1 MLSIQCLRGVTRPA
15 KHIYIKQPT
24 TTKGYFMSKR
34 KTSVSSILN
43 SSKKFVSN
51 FWDKYDYSD
60 EYSAHSNY
68 WLKGSI
74 FDKKTSMFA
83 EPEEQGSKY
92 DYHALAQYQR
102 AITNFVHILTADPT
116 IKVQYNSA
124 GNNSTDGKT
133 INLSATM
140 KEEDFDANVGLAL
153 HESSHILYTDFT
165 KSITE
170 FQYPNVDKILPD
182 ETASKLRENDGET
195 KQTILGRTFGW
206 EGYKQNFKTILNIVE
221 DLYIDAMTYSNAPGY
236 RAYYKSLYHKYFG
249 DDKISRGFWQPD
261 MCQPTMDN
269 YMFHLCNFRSPA
281 RNLKALPE
289 LETIWN
295 LIDMRN
301 IRRLSE
307 QQDRID
313 LAYKV
318 YSTIIGQIADYKV
331 DDSQSDNDGESDGEQ
346 GDFGGNDGIGDS
358 QSDGNIGTN
367 SKWTPPTPDA
377 DQNIKPL
384 SDKQIEQLRK
394 LVEKQKDFINGQ
406 LNKSKLSKQ
415 DASKVDAFASV
426 DMNQNNVAK
435 GFEDDCGR
443 VHANGIKVYTIKRLT
458 EKFMQSDVSAPFGV
472 YAHYSTWRTQQN
484 AKEIEKA
491 ISLGKLLAKRL
502 QIRNEE
508 RVDKSTRLRSGK
520 IDKRLLHEIG
530 FDNYEI
536 FNKISIN
543 KYKDS
548 YIHLSID
555 ASGSMQGDKFNE
567 SVKLAA
573 MFATA
578 SKLIRNLRVV
588 VTARSTINQNY
599 YGYSN
604 NKSKSDMNE
613 TPYMVYLF
621 DSKQD
626 GIADIRRIF
635 PRLYSTNTTPEGLT
649 FEAIMNDIYKEST
662 NTDAFFI
669 NLCDGQPYMSKEI
682 TRGLNFRYNG
692 RPAQD
697 HSRRQVDR
705 MRSHGINV
713 MTYFIGSK
721 RDFQDVLDCYKTNCH
736 HLANSEELNKVVQS
750 MNSELLSSSRK
761 THG

>member
-1 MLSIQCLRGVTRPA
+1 
-15 KHIYIKQPT
+15 
-24 TTKGYFMSKR
+24 MSKR
-34 KTSVSSILN
+34 KTSVSNILN

-51 FWDKYDYSD
+51 FWDKYNYAD
-60 EYSAHSNY
+60 EYEAHSNY

-83 EPEEQGSKY
+83 EPEEKGSKY

-124 GNNSTDGKT
+124 GNNSTDGRT

-153 HESSHILYTDFT
+153 HESSHILYTDFE
-165 KSITE
+165 KSINE
-170 FQYPNVDKILPD
+170 FLYPNVDKILPD

-195 KQTILGRTFGW
+195 KQTILGKTFGW

-249 DDKISRGFWQPD
+249 DEKISRGFWQSD

-331 DDSQSDNDGESDGEQ
+331 DDSQSDKDGESDGEQ
-346 GDFGGNDGIGDS
+346 GDFGGDDGIGDS
-358 QSDGNIGTN
+358 QSDGNIGAN
-367 SKWTPPTPDA
+367 SKWTPPTPGA

-394 LVEKQKDFINGQ
+394 LVERQKDFINGQ
-406 LNKSKLSKQ
+406 LTKSKLSKQ

-443 VHANGIKVYTIKRLT
+443 VHSNGIKVYTIKRLT
-458 EKFMQSDVSAPFGV
+458 EKFMQSDVSRPFGV
-472 YAHYSTWRTQQN
+472 YAREQGWRLDKRT
-484 AKEIEKA
+484 KDVESA

-555 ASGSMQGDKFNE
+555 ASGSMQGDKFDE

-599 YGYSN
+599 YGYT
-604 NKSKSDMNE
+604 NKGKSDMND

-669 NLCDGQPYMSKEI
+669 NLCDGQPFMSKEI
-682 TRGLNFRYNG
+682 GKLNGFRYAG
-692 RPAQD
+692 QSAQD

-713 MTYFIGSK
+713 LTYFIGRK
-721 RDFQDVLDCYKTNCH
+721 YDFEEVLKCYKTNCH
-736 HLANSEELNKVVQS
+736 HLANAEELNKVVQS
-750 MNSELLSSSRK
+750 MNAELLSASRK

>member
-1 MLSIQCLRGVTRPA
+1 
-15 KHIYIKQPT
+15 
-24 TTKGYFMSKR
+24 MSKR
-34 KTSVSSILN
+34 KTSISSILN

-68 WLKGSI
+68 WFKGSI
-74 FDKKTSMFA
+74 FDRKTSMFA
-83 EPEEQGSKY
+83 EPEDKGSKY
-92 DYHALAQYQR
+92 DYYALAQYQR

-124 GNNSTDGKT
+124 GNNSTDGKI

-140 KEEDFDANVGLAL
+140 NEKDFDANVGLAL
-153 HESSHILYTDFT
+153 HESSHILYTDF
-165 KSITE
+165 SLSRQH
-170 FQYPNVDKILPD
+170 FDYPDGDKIVTD
-182 ETASKLRENDGET
+182 EIAQK
-195 KQTILGRTFGW
+195 LGRNENEKNNNLLDRHFGW
-206 EGYKQNFKTILNIVE
+206 SQHRKNFKTILNIIE
-221 DLYIDAMTYSNAPGY
+221 DLYIDAMTYANAPGY

-249 DDKISRGFWQPD
+249 DDKITRGFWEED

-269 YMFHLCNFRSPA
+269 YMFHLCNFRSPE

-295 LIDMRN
+295 LLDIRN

-307 QQDRID
+307 QKDRID

-318 YSTIIGQIADYKV
+318 YSTIIGQIADYKI
-331 DDSQSDNDGESDGEQ
+331 DDSQSDGDGESDGEP
-346 GDFGGNDGIGDS
+346 GDIAGDDGFGDT
-358 QSDGNIGTN
+358 QSNGSVGTQ
-367 SKWTPPTPDA
+367 SKWTPPTPD
-377 DQNIKPL
+377 DDKNIKPL

-394 LVEKQKDFINGQ
+394 LVEKQKDFINGEVS
-406 LNKSKLSKQ
+406 KSKLTKQ
-415 DASKVDAFASV
+415 DATKVDAFASV
-426 DMNQNNVAK
+426 DMRQDSVAK
-435 GFEDDCGR
+435 SFEDDGGR
-443 VHANGIKVYTIKRLT
+443 IHGNGIKVYTIKRLT
-458 EKFMQSDVSAPFGV
+458 EKFMQSEVSQSFGV
-472 YAHYSTWRTQQN
+472 YAKYSQWRQTKRAQ
-484 AKEIEKA
+484 EIEKA

-555 ASGSMQGDKFNE
+555 ASGSMGDGKFDE

-588 VTARSTINQNY
+588 VTARSTINTNY
-599 YGYSN
+599 YGN
-604 NKSKSDMNE
+604 AGKKNDMNE

-621 DSKQD
+621 DSKLD
-626 GIADIRRIF
+626 GISDIRRIF

-682 TRGLNFRYNG
+682 HKGSMFRYTG
-692 RPAQD
+692 KAAQD

-713 MTYFIGSK
+713 LTYFIGGN

-736 HLANSEELNKVVQS
+736 HLKNAEELNKVVQS
-750 MNSELLSSSRK
+750 MNAELLSASRK
-761 THG
+761 TNG

>member
-1 MLSIQCLRGVTRPA
+1 
-15 KHIYIKQPT
+15 
-24 TTKGYFMSKR
+24 MSKR
-34 KTSVSSILN
+34 KTSVSNILN
-43 SSKKFVSN
+43 SSKKFVSK
-51 FWDKYDYSD
+51 FWDKYDYED
-60 EYSAHSNY
+60 EYEAHSNY
-68 WLKGSI
+68 WLKDSI
-74 FDKKTSMFA
+74 FDRKTSMFA
-83 EPEEQGSKY
+83 EHEDKGSKY
-92 DYHALAQYQR
+92 DYYALAQYQR

-116 IKVQYNSA
+116 IRVQYNNS

-133 INLSATM
+133 INLSANM
-140 KEEDFDANVGLAL
+140 QEKDFDANVGLAL
-153 HESSHILYTDFT
+153 HESSHIIYTDFDLT
-165 KSITE
+165 KTE
-170 FQYPNVDKILPD
+170 CIYPNADKIVTT
-182 ETASKLRENDGET
+182 ETAEKLNRGELETNNDLLNR
-195 KQTILGRTFGW
+195 IFG
-206 EGYKQNFKTILNIVE
+206 YTDTRQNFKTILNIIE
-221 DLYIDAMTYSNAPGY
+221 DLYIDAMTYANAPGY

-249 DDKISRGFWQPD
+249 DEKISRGFWQPD

-269 YMFHLCNFRSPA
+269 YMFHLCNFRSPE

-307 QQDRID
+307 QKDRIE

-318 YSTIIGQIADYKV
+318 YSTIISQLANYKP
-331 DDSQSDNDGESDGEQ
+331 QYNNNKGE
-346 GDFGGNDGIGDS
+346 GGNDGDDDIND
-358 QSDGNIGTN
+358 SDGGENKNTDDKVDNTGGTY
-367 SKWTPPTPDA
+367 SKTWEPPQPD
-377 DQNIKPL
+377 DDTNIKPL
-384 SDKQIEQLRK
+384 TEKQIEQLRK
-394 LVEKQKDFINGQ
+394 LVDKQKEFINGQ
-406 LNKSKLSKQ
+406 LSKSKLSKA
-415 DASKVDAFASV
+415 DVTKVDAFASV
-426 DMNQNNVAK
+426 DMKQDGVAR

-443 VHANGIKVYTIKRLT
+443 VHSNGIKVYTIRRLT
-458 EKFMQSDVSAPFGV
+458 EKFMQSEVSRPFGV
-472 YAHYSTWRTQQN
+472 YANEYRWRNDRKIKQ
-484 AKEIEKA
+484 IESA
-491 ISLGKLLAKRL
+491 ITLGKLLAKRL

-520 IDKRLLHEIG
+520 IDKRLLHEVG

-548 YIHLSID
+548 YIHISID
-555 ASGSMQGDKFNE
+555 ASGSMQGDKFDE

-599 YGYSN
+599 YGN
-604 NKSKSDMNE
+604 NKGKSDMNE

-626 GIADIRRIF
+626 GISDIRRIF

-669 NLCDGQPYMSKEI
+669 NLCDGQPYMQKDI
-682 TRGLNFRYNG
+682 VKNQYFRYAG
-692 RPAQD
+692 KSAQD
-697 HSRRQVDR
+697 HSRKQVDR

-713 MTYFIGSK
+713 LTYFIGG
-721 RDFQDVLDCYKTNCH
+721 RYEFQSVLECYKTNCH
-736 HLANSEELNKVVQS
+736 HLRNAEELNTVVKS
-750 MNSELLSSSRK
+750 MNAELLSASRK
-761 THG
+761 TNG

>member
-1 MLSIQCLRGVTRPA
+1 
-15 KHIYIKQPT
+15 
-24 TTKGYFMSKR
+24 MSKR
-34 KTSVSSILN
+34 KTSVSNILN

-51 FWDKYDYSD
+51 FWDKYNYAD
-60 EYSAHSNY
+60 EYEAHSNY

-83 EPEEQGSKY
+83 EPEEKGSKY

-124 GNNSTDGKT
+124 GNNSTDGRT

-153 HESSHILYTDFT
+153 HESSHILYTDFE
-165 KSITE
+165 KSINE
-170 FQYPNVDKILPD
+170 FLYPNVDKILPD

-249 DDKISRGFWQPD
+249 DEKISRGFWQLD

-307 QQDRID
+307 QQDRIN

-331 DDSQSDNDGESDGEQ
+331 DDSQKEKGGEGEGDGEQ
-346 GDFGGNDGIGDS
+346 GDFGGDDGIGDS

-394 LVEKQKDFINGQ
+394 LVERQKDFINGQ
-406 LNKSKLSKQ
+406 LTKSKLSKQ

-443 VHANGIKVYTIKRLT
+443 VHSNGIKVYTIKRLT
-458 EKFMQSDVSAPFGV
+458 EKFMQSDVSRPFGV
-472 YAHYSTWRTQQN
+472 YAREQGWRLDKRT
-484 AKEIEKA
+484 KDVESA

-555 ASGSMQGDKFNE
+555 ASGSMQGDKFDE

-599 YGYSN
+599 YGYT
-604 NKSKSDMNE
+604 NKGKSDMND

-669 NLCDGQPYMSKEI
+669 NLCDGQPFMSKEN
-682 TRGLNFRYNG
+682 GKLNCFRYAG
-692 RPAQD
+692 QSAQD

-713 MTYFIGSK
+713 LTYFIGRK
-721 RDFQDVLDCYKTNCH
+721 YDFEDVLKCYKTNCH
-736 HLANSEELNKVVQS
+736 HLANAEELNKVVQS
-750 MNSELLSSSRK
+750 MNAELLSASRK

>member
-1 MLSIQCLRGVTRPA
+1 
-15 KHIYIKQPT
+15 
-24 TTKGYFMSKR
+24 MSKR
-34 KTSVSSILN
+34 KKSISSIVN
-43 SSKKFVSN
+43 SSKKFISN

-74 FDKKTSMFA
+74 FDRKTSMFA
-83 EPEEQGSKY
+83 EPEDKGSKY
-92 DYHALAQYQR
+92 DYYALAQYQR

-124 GNNSTDGKT
+124 GNNSTDGKI

-140 KEEDFDANVGLAL
+140 NEKDFDANVGLAL
-153 HESSHILYTDFT
+153 HESSHILYTDFSLSRT
-165 KSITE
+165 H
-170 FQYPNVDKILPD
+170 FDYPDGDKIVTD
-182 ETASKLRENDGET
+182 EIAQK
-195 KQTILGRTFGW
+195 LGRNENEKNNNLLDRHFGW
-206 EGYKQNFKTILNIVE
+206 SQHRKNFKTILNIIE
-221 DLYIDAMTYSNAPGY
+221 DLYIDAMTYANAPGY

-249 DDKISRGFWQPD
+249 DDKITRGFWEED
-261 MCQPTMDN
+261 MCQPTIDN
-269 YMFHLCNFRSPA
+269 YMFHLCNFRSPE

-295 LIDMRN
+295 LLDIRN

-307 QQDRID
+307 QKDRID

-318 YSTIIGQIADYKV
+318 YSTIIGQIADYKI
-331 DDSQSDNDGESDGEQ
+331 DDSQSDGDGDGETDGEP
-346 GDFGGNDGIGDS
+346 GDIAGDDGFGDT
-358 QSDGNIGTN
+358 QSNGSVGTQ
-367 SKWTPPTPDA
+367 SKWTPPTPDD

-384 SDKQIEQLRK
+384 SDKQVEQLRK
-394 LVEKQKDFINGQ
+394 LVEKQKEFINGDIS
-406 LNKSKLSKQ
+406 KSKLTKQ
-415 DASKVDAFASV
+415 DVTKVDAFASV
-426 DMNQNNVAK
+426 DMRQDSVAK
-435 GFEDDCGR
+435 GFEEDGGR
-443 VHANGIKVYTIKRLT
+443 IHGNGIKVYTIKRLT
-458 EKFMQSDVSAPFGV
+458 EKFMQSEVSQSFGV
-472 YAHYSTWRTQQN
+472 YAKYSLWKQEKRN
-484 AKEIEKA
+484 REIEKA

-555 ASGSMQGDKFNE
+555 ASGSMQGDKFDE

-588 VTARSTINQNY
+588 VTARSTINTNY
-599 YGYSN
+599 YGN
-604 NKSKSDMNE
+604 AGKKNDMNE

-621 DSKQD
+621 DSKLD
-626 GIADIRRIF
+626 GISDIRRIF

-682 TRGLNFRYNG
+682 HKGSLFRYNG
-692 RPAQD
+692 RAAQD

-713 MTYFIGSK
+713 LTYFIGGI

-736 HLANSEELNKVVQS
+736 QLKNAEELNKVVQS
-750 MNSELLSSSRK
+750 MNAELLSASRK

>member
-1 MLSIQCLRGVTRPA
+1 
-15 KHIYIKQPT
+15 
-24 TTKGYFMSKR
+24 MSKR
-34 KTSVSSILN
+34 KTSVSNILN

-51 FWDKYDYSD
+51 FWDKYNYAD
-60 EYSAHSNY
+60 EYEAHSNY

-83 EPEEQGSKY
+83 EPEEKGSKY

-124 GNNSTDGKT
+124 GNNSTDGRT

-153 HESSHILYTDFT
+153 HESSHILYTDFE
-165 KSITE
+165 KSINE
-170 FQYPNVDKILPD
+170 FLYPNVDKILLD

-206 EGYKQNFKTILNIVE
+206 EGYKQNFKTILNIIE

-249 DDKISRGFWQPD
+249 DEKISRGFWQLD

-331 DDSQSDNDGESDGEQ
+331 DDSQKEKGGEGEGDGEQ
-346 GDFGGNDGIGDS
+346 GDFGGDDGIGDS

-394 LVEKQKDFINGQ
+394 LVERQKDFINGQ
-406 LNKSKLSKQ
+406 LTKSKLSKQ

-443 VHANGIKVYTIKRLT
+443 VHSNGIKVYTIKRLT
-458 EKFMQSDVSAPFGV
+458 EKFMQSDVSRPFGV
-472 YAHYSTWRTQQN
+472 YAREQGWRLDRRT
-484 AKEIEKA
+484 KDIESA

-555 ASGSMQGDKFNE
+555 ASGSMQGDKFDE

-669 NLCDGQPYMSKEI
+669 NLCDGQPFMSKEI
-682 TRGLNFRYNG
+682 SKYNLFRYAG
-692 RPAQD
+692 HPAQD

-713 MTYFIGSK
+713 LTYFIGRK
-721 RDFQDVLDCYKTNCH
+721 YDFEEVLKCYKTNCH
-736 HLANSEELNKVVQS
+736 HLANAEELNKVVQS
-750 MNSELLSSSRK
+750 MNAELLSASRK

>member
-1 MLSIQCLRGVTRPA
+1 LRGVTRPA
-15 KHIYIKQPT
+15 NYIYIKQPT

-34 KTSVSSILN
+34 KTSISSTLN
-43 SSKKFVSN
+43 SSKKFISN
-51 FWDKYDYSD
+51 FWDKYNYAD
-60 EYSAHSNY
+60 EYEAHSNY

-92 DYHALAQYQR
+92 DYYALAQYQR

-153 HESSHILYTDFT
+153 HESSHILYTDFD
-165 KSITE
+165 KSINE
-170 FQYPNVDKILPD
+170 FVYPNVDKILTD
-182 ETASKLRENDGET
+182 ETASKLRENDNET
-195 KQTILGRTFGW
+195 KQTILGRNFGW
-206 EGYKQNFKTILNIVE
+206 EGYKQNFKTILNIIE
-221 DLYIDAMTYSNAPGY
+221 DLYIDAMTYANAPGY

-249 DDKISRGFWQPD
+249 DEKISRGFWQPD
-261 MCQPTMDN
+261 MCQPTLDN
-269 YMFHLCNFRSPA
+269 YMFHLCNFRSPE

-307 QQDRID
+307 QQDRIE

-318 YSTIIGQIADYKV
+318 YSTIIEQITDYGFNEGKKGGGGANDYDTDDDMTDSDV
-331 DDSQSDNDGESDGEQ
+331 DDKKQKDDNTGGG
-346 GDFGGNDGIGDS
+346 GDTISWN
-358 QSDGNIGTN
+358 
-367 SKWTPPTPDA
+367 PPTPD
-377 DQNIKPL
+377 DDHNIKPL
-384 SDKQIEQLRK
+384 SEKQIEQLRK
-394 LVEKQKDFINGQ
+394 LVEKQKDFINGN
-406 LNKSKLSKQ
+406 LTKSKLSKQ
-415 DASKVDAFASV
+415 DVTKVDAFASV
-426 DMNQNNVAK
+426 DMNQDSVAR
-435 GFEDDCGR
+435 GFEDDHGR
-443 VHANGIKVYTIKRLT
+443 VHSNGIKVYTIKRLT
-458 EKFMQSDVSAPFGV
+458 EKFMQSDVSRPFGV
-472 YAHYSTWRTQQN
+472 YAREQGWRLDRRT
-484 AKEIEKA
+484 KDIESA

-508 RVDKSTRLRSGK
+508 QVDKSTRLRSGK

-555 ASGSMQGDKFNE
+555 ASGSMQGDKFDE

-588 VTARSTINQNY
+588 VTARSTINQQY
-599 YGYSN
+599 YGHTKGKN
-604 NKSKSDMNE
+604 DMNE

-626 GIADIRRIF
+626 GISDIRRIF

-649 FEAIMNDIYKEST
+649 FEAIMQDIYKEST

-669 NLCDGQPYMSKEI
+669 NLCDGQPYMAKEI
-682 TRGLNFRYNG
+682 SKHNYFRYAG
-692 RPAQD
+692 HPAQE

-713 MTYFIGSK
+713 LTYFIGRK
-721 RDFQDVLDCYKTNCH
+721 YDFEEVLKCYKTNCH
-736 HLANSEELNKVVQS
+736 HLANAEELNKVVQS
-750 MNSELLSSSRK
+750 MNAELLSASRK

>member
-1 MLSIQCLRGVTRPA
+1 LRGVTRPA
-15 KHIYIKQPT
+15 NYIYIKQPT

-34 KTSVSSILN
+34 KASISSTLN
-43 SSKKFVSN
+43 SSKKFISN
-51 FWDKYDYSD
+51 FWDKYNYAD
-60 EYSAHSNY
+60 EYEAHSNY

-92 DYHALAQYQR
+92 DYYALAQYQR

-153 HESSHILYTDFT
+153 HESSHILYTDFDM
-165 KSITE
+165 SISE

-182 ETASKLRENDGET
+182 ETASKLRENDNET
-195 KQTILGRTFGW
+195 KGTILGRTFGW
-206 EGYKQNFKTILNIVE
+206 EGYKQNFKTILNIIE

-249 DDKISRGFWQPD
+249 DDKITRGFWEPD

-301 IRRLSE
+301 IRRLSD

-318 YSTIIGQIADYKV
+318 YSTIIGQIAEYKV
-331 DDSQSDNDGESDGEQ
+331 DDKQDSTDGDSSSEGESDGI
-346 GDFGGNDGIGDS
+346 GTNDGFGDS
-358 QSDGNIGTN
+358 QYDGNIGTN
-367 SKWTPPTPDA
+367 SHWTPPTPD
-377 DQNIKPL
+377 DDHNIKPL
-384 SDKQIEQLRK
+384 SEKQIEQLRK
-394 LVEKQKDFINGQ
+394 LVEKQKDFINGN
-406 LNKSKLSKQ
+406 LTKSKLSKQ
-415 DASKVDAFASV
+415 DVTKVDAFASV
-426 DMNQNNVAK
+426 DMNQDSVAR
-435 GFEDDCGR
+435 GFEDDHGR
-443 VHANGIKVYTIKRLT
+443 VHSNGIKVYTIKRLT
-458 EKFMQSDVSAPFGV
+458 EKFMQSDVSRPFGV
-472 YAHYSTWRTQQN
+472 YAHQEGWKIDRKT
-484 AKEIEKA
+484 KEIEKA

-555 ASGSMQGDKFNE
+555 ASGSMQGDKFDE

-588 VTARSTINQNY
+588 VTARSTINQQY
-599 YGYSN
+599 YGHTKGKN
-604 NKSKSDMNE
+604 DMNE

-626 GIADIRRIF
+626 GISDIRRIF

-649 FEAIMNDIYKEST
+649 FEAIMQDIYKEST

-669 NLCDGQPYMSKEI
+669 NLCDGQPYMAKEI
-682 TRGLNFRYNG
+682 SKHNYFRYAG
-692 RPAQD
+692 HPAQE

-713 MTYFIGSK
+713 LTYFIGRK
-721 RDFQDVLDCYKTNCH
+721 YDFEEVLKCYKTNCH
-736 HLANSEELNKVVQS
+736 HLANAEELNKVVQS
-750 MNSELLSSSRK
+750 MNTELLSASRK

>member
-1 MLSIQCLRGVTRPA
+1 
-15 KHIYIKQPT
+15 
-24 TTKGYFMSKR
+24 MSKR

-124 GNNSTDGKT
+124 GNNSTDGRT

-182 ETASKLRENDGET
+182 EIASKLRENDGET

-236 RAYYKSLYHKYFG
+236 RPYYKSLYHKYFG

-307 QQDRID
+307 QQDRIE

-318 YSTIIGQIADYKV
+318 YSTMIGQIAEYQV
-331 DDSQSDNDGESDGEQ
+331 NDSQQDTDGNAEGDGEQ
-346 GDFGGNDGIGDS
+346 GDFGGDDGFGDS

-367 SKWTPPTPDA
+367 SQWTPPTPDA
-377 DQNIKPL
+377 DQNVKPL

-435 GFEDDCGR
+435 GFEDDLGR
-443 VHANGIKVYTIKRLT
+443 VHTNGIKVYTIKRLT

-472 YAHYSTWRTQQN
+472 YAHYSTWKTQQN

-555 ASGSMQGDKFNE
+555 ASGSMNGDKFNE

-626 GIADIRRIF
+626 SIADIRRIF

-682 TRGLNFRYNG
+682 SKYNLFRYAG
-692 RPAQD
+692 QPAQD

-713 MTYFIGSK
+713 LTYFIGRK
-721 RDFQDVLDCYKTNCH
+721 YDFEDVLKCYKTNCH
-736 HLANSEELNKVVQS
+736 HLANAEELNKVVQS
-750 MNSELLSSSRK
+750 MNAELLSASRK

>member
-1 MLSIQCLRGVTRPA
+1 LRGVTRPA
-15 KHIYIKQPT
+15 NYIYIKQPT
-24 TTKGYFMSKR
+24 TTIGYFMSKR

-51 FWDKYDYSD
+51 FWDKYDYED

-68 WLKGSI
+68 WLRGSI
-74 FDKKTSMFA
+74 FDKKTSMFS
-83 EPEEQGSKY
+83 EPEEKGSKY

-153 HESSHILYTDFT
+153 HESSHILYTDFD
-165 KSITE
+165 KSRME
-170 FQYPNVDKILPD
+170 FNYPNVDKILSD
-182 ETASKLRENDGET
+182 EIASKLRENNSET
-195 KQTILGRTFGW
+195 KQTILGRNFGW
-206 EGYKQNFKTILNIVE
+206 EGYKQNFKTILNIIE
-221 DLYIDAMTYSNAPGY
+221 DLYIDAMTYANAPGY
-236 RAYYKSLYHKYFG
+236 RPYYKSLYHKYFG
-249 DDKISRGFWQPD
+249 DEKISRGFWQPD

-307 QQDRID
+307 QQDRIE

-318 YSTIIGQIADYKV
+318 YSAIIEQITDYGFSEGKTGG
-331 DDSQSDNDGESDGEQ
+331 SGDNDNDT
-346 GDFGGNDGIGDS
+346 DDDMTDDNGGNQKQKDDNTGGGGDATS
-358 QSDGNIGTN
+358 WN
-367 SKWTPPTPDA
+367 PPTPDD

-384 SDKQIEQLRK
+384 TDKQIEQLRK

-406 LNKSKLSKQ
+406 LTKSKLSKH
-415 DASKVDAFASV
+415 DVTKVDAFASV
-426 DMNQNNVAK
+426 DMNQNSVARN
-435 GFEDDCGR
+435 FEDDCGR
-443 VHANGIKVYTIKRLT
+443 VHSNGIKVYTIKRLT
-458 EKFMQSDVSAPFGV
+458 EKFMQSDVSRPFGV
-472 YAHYSTWRTQQN
+472 YAREQSWRLDKRT
-484 AKEIEKA
+484 KDVESA

-555 ASGSMQGDKFNE
+555 ASGSMQGEKFDE

-588 VTARSTINQNY
+588 VTARSTINQMY
-599 YGYSN
+599 YGN
-604 NKSKSDMNE
+604 TKGKSDMSE

-626 GIADIRRIF
+626 GISDIRRIF

-669 NLCDGQPYMSKEI
+669 NLCDGQPFMAKEI
-682 TRGLNFRYNG
+682 SKHNYFRYAG
-692 RPAQD
+692 HPAQD

-713 MTYFIGSK
+713 LTYFIGRK
-721 RDFQDVLDCYKTNCH
+721 YDFQEVLNCYKTNCH
-736 HLANSEELNKVVQS
+736 HLANAEELNKVVQS
-750 MNSELLSSSRK
+750 MNAELLSSSRK

>member
-1 MLSIQCLRGVTRPA
+1 
-15 KHIYIKQPT
+15 
-24 TTKGYFMSKR
+24 MSKR
-34 KTSVSSILN
+34 KSSISSTLN
-43 SSKKFVSN
+43 SSKKFISN
-51 FWDKYDYSD
+51 FWDKYNYAD
-60 EYSAHSNY
+60 EYEAHSNY

-124 GNNSTDGKT
+124 GNNSTDGRT

-182 ETASKLRENDGET
+182 ETASKLRENDSET

-301 IRRLSE
+301 IRRLSD

-318 YSTIIGQIADYKV
+318 YSTMIGQIAEYQV
-331 DDSQSDNDGESDGEQ
+331 NDSQQDTDGNDEGDGEQ
-346 GDFGGNDGIGDS
+346 GDFGGEDGFGDS
-358 QSDGNIGTN
+358 QSNGSVGTN
-367 SKWTPPTPDA
+367 SQWTPPTPDA
-377 DQNIKPL
+377 DDNIKPL

-406 LNKSKLSKQ
+406 LTKSKLSKQ
-415 DASKVDAFASV
+415 DVSKVDAFASV

-435 GFEDDCGR
+435 GFEDDHGR
-443 VHANGIKVYTIKRLT
+443 VHTNGIKVYTIKRLT

-472 YAHYSTWRTQQN
+472 YAHYSTWKTQQN

-613 TPYMVYLF
+613 TPYIVYLF

-682 TRGLNFRYNG
+682 SKYNLFRYAG
-692 RPAQD
+692 QPAQD

-713 MTYFIGSK
+713 LTYFIGRK
-721 RDFQDVLDCYKTNCH
+721 YDFEDVLKCYKTNCH
-736 HLANSEELNKVVQS
+736 HLANAEELNKVVQS
-750 MNSELLSSSRK
+750 MNAELLSASRK

>member
-1 MLSIQCLRGVTRPA
+1 
-15 KHIYIKQPT
+15 
-24 TTKGYFMSKR
+24 MSKR
-34 KTSVSSILN
+34 KASISSTLN
-43 SSKKFVSN
+43 SSKKFISN
-51 FWDKYDYSD
+51 FWDKYNYAD
-60 EYSAHSNY
+60 EYEAHSNY

-92 DYHALAQYQR
+92 DYYALAQYQR

-153 HESSHILYTDFT
+153 HESSHILYTDFD
-165 KSITE
+165 KSINE
-170 FQYPNVDKILPD
+170 FQYPNVDKILTD
-182 ETASKLRENDGET
+182 EAATKLRENDNET

-206 EGYKQNFKTILNIVE
+206 EGYKQNFKTVLNIIE

-249 DDKISRGFWQPD
+249 DDKITRGFWEPD

-318 YSTIIGQIADYKV
+318 YSTMVSQIAEYKV
-331 DDSQSDNDGESDGEQ
+331 DDTQESNDGDSSSDGESDGI
-346 GDFGGNDGIGDS
+346 GTNDGFGDS

-367 SKWTPPTPDA
+367 SQWTPPTPDA
-377 DQNIKPL
+377 DQNIKSL
-384 SDKQIEQLRK
+384 SERQIEQLRK
-394 LVEKQKDFINGQ
+394 LVEKQKDFINGN
-406 LNKSKLSKQ
+406 LTKSKLSKN
-415 DASKVDAFASV
+415 DVTKVDAFASV
-426 DMNQNNVAK
+426 DMNQDNVAR

-443 VHANGIKVYTIKRLT
+443 VHTNGIKVYTIRRLT
-458 EKFMQSDVSAPFGV
+458 EKFMQSDVSRPFGV
-472 YAHYSTWRTQQN
+472 YAHQEGWKIDRKT
-484 AKEIEKA
+484 KEIEKA

-555 ASGSMQGDKFNE
+555 ASGSMNGSKFEE

-578 SKLIRNLRVV
+578 AKLIRNLRVV
-588 VTARSTINQNY
+588 VTARSSINQIY
-599 YGYSN
+599 YGN
-604 NKSKSDMNE
+604 GGKSKNDMDE

-626 GIADIRRIF
+626 GISDIRRIF
-635 PRLYSTNTTPEGLT
+635 PRLYSTNTTPEGLS

-669 NLCDGQPYMSKEI
+669 NLCDGQPYMQKSISKNQ
-682 TRGLNFRYNG
+682 NFRYTG
-692 RPAQD
+692 QPAQD

-713 MTYFIGSK
+713 LTYFIGNK
-721 RDFQDVLDCYKTNCH
+721 YDFQDVLNCYKTNCH

-750 MNSELLSSSRK
+750 MNTELLSASRK

>member
-1 MLSIQCLRGVTRPA
+1 
-15 KHIYIKQPT
+15 
-24 TTKGYFMSKR
+24 MSKR
-34 KTSVSSILN
+34 KTSVSSILS

-51 FWDKYDYSD
+51 FWDKYNYAD
-60 EYSAHSNY
+60 EYEAHSNY

-92 DYHALAQYQR
+92 DYYALAQYQR

-124 GNNSTDGKT
+124 GNNSTDGKI

-153 HESSHILYTDFT
+153 HESSHILYTDFD
-165 KSITE
+165 KSISE
-170 FQYPNVDKILPD
+170 FQYPNVDKILTD
-182 ETASKLRENDGET
+182 EAATKLRENDGET
-195 KQTILGRTFGW
+195 KGTILGRTFGW
-206 EGYKQNFKTILNIVE
+206 EGYKQNFKTILNIIE

-249 DDKISRGFWQPD
+249 DDKITRGFWEPD

-301 IRRLSE
+301 IRRLSD
-307 QQDRID
+307 QQDRIE

-318 YSTIIGQIADYKV
+318 YSTIIGQIAEYKV
-331 DDSQSDNDGESDGEQ
+331 DDTQESHDGDSSSDGETD
-346 GDFGGNDGIGDS
+346 GIGTNDGFGDS

-367 SKWTPPTPDA
+367 SHWTPPTPDA
-377 DQNIKPL
+377 DQNIKSL
-384 SDKQIEQLRK
+384 SERQIEQLRK

-406 LNKSKLSKQ
+406 LTKSKLSKQ
-415 DASKVDAFASV
+415 DVTKVDAFASV
-426 DMNQNNVAK
+426 DMNQDSVAR
-435 GFEDDCGR
+435 GFEEDSGR
-443 VHANGIKVYTIKRLT
+443 VHPNGIKVYTIRRLT
-458 EKFMQSDVSAPFGV
+458 EKFMQSDVSRPFGV
-472 YAHYSTWRTQQN
+472 YAHQEGWKIDRKT
-484 AKEIEKA
+484 KEIEKA

-555 ASGSMQGDKFNE
+555 ASGSMSGSKFDE

-578 SKLIRNLRVV
+578 AKLIRNLRVV

-599 YGYSN
+599 YGN
-604 NKSKSDMNE
+604 VKGKNDMNE

-626 GIADIRRIF
+626 GISDIRRIF

-649 FEAIMNDIYKEST
+649 FEAIMQDIYKEST

-682 TRGLNFRYNG
+682 TRGIAFRYNG
-692 RPAQD
+692 HAAQD

-721 RDFQDVLDCYKTNCH
+721 YDFQDVLACYKTNCH
-736 HLANSEELNKVVQS
+736 HLANSEELNKVVKS

>member
-1 MLSIQCLRGVTRPA
+1 
-15 KHIYIKQPT
+15 
-24 TTKGYFMSKR
+24 MSKR
-34 KTSVSSILN
+34 KSSIASTLN
-43 SSKKFVSN
+43 SSKKFISN
-51 FWDKYDYSD
+51 FWDKYNYAD
-60 EYSAHSNY
+60 EYEAHSNY

-92 DYHALAQYQR
+92 DYYALAQYQR

-153 HESSHILYTDFT
+153 HESSHILYTDFD

-195 KQTILGRTFGW
+195 KGSILGRTFGW
-206 EGYKQNFKTILNIVE
+206 EGYKQNFKTILNIIE

-249 DDKISRGFWQPD
+249 DDKITRGFWEPD

-295 LIDMRN
+295 IIDMRN
-301 IRRLSE
+301 IRRLSD
-307 QQDRID
+307 QQDRIE

-318 YSTIIGQIADYKV
+318 YSTIIGQITEYKV
-331 DDSQSDNDGESDGEQ
+331 DDKQDSTDGDSNSDGETD
-346 GDFGGNDGIGDS
+346 GIGTNDGFGDS

-367 SKWTPPTPDA
+367 SHWTPPTPDA
-377 DQNIKPL
+377 DQNIKSL
-384 SDKQIEQLRK
+384 SERQIEQLRK

-406 LNKSKLSKQ
+406 LTKSKLSKQ
-415 DASKVDAFASV
+415 DVTKVDAFASV
-426 DMNQNNVAK
+426 DMNQDSVAR

-443 VHANGIKVYTIKRLT
+443 VHANGIKVYTIRRLT
-458 EKFMQSDVSAPFGV
+458 EKFMQSDVSRPFGV
-472 YAHYSTWRTQQN
+472 YAHQEGWKIDRKT
-484 AKEIEKA
+484 KEIEKA

-555 ASGSMQGDKFNE
+555 ASGSMNGDKFNE

-588 VTARSTINQNY
+588 VTARSTINQQY
-599 YGYSN
+599 YGN
-604 NKSKSDMNE
+604 VKGKNDMNE

-626 GIADIRRIF
+626 GISDIRRIF

-649 FEAIMNDIYKEST
+649 FEAIMQDIYKEST

-692 RPAQD
+692 HPAKE

-713 MTYFIGSK
+713 MTYFIGNK
-721 RDFQDVLDCYKTNCH
+721 YDFQDVLACYRTNCH

-761 THG
+761 TNG